1 MNREFYKD
9 LMRNNKKLIPIGDV
23 KFINVPKM
31 PELGVRKMF
40 EMIDGD
46 NMLREY
52 LPDNFKKKRT
62 IDRTWLYNVIN
73 TIHPGYI
80 P

>member
-1 MNREFYKD
+1 MNREFNKD